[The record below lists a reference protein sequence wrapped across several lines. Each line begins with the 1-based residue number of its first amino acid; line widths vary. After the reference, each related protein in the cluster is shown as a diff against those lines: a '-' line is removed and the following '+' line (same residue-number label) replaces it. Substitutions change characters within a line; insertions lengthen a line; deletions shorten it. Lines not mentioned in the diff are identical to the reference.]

1 MDDPQLGV
9 STQTLVSSKGEFQSA
24 KRLPQYLAAISV
36 TIGAFALGNVLAWT
50 SPTADE
56 LSQTTNNNLTS
67 TLMTQSEWSWV
78 GSLMNIGAAL
88 VVLPVGYLIDRIG
101 RKFTMLGLVFPF
113 TAGWFLMVWAK
124 QTVPLY
130 YVGRIITGMMGGA
143 FSLTAPVYVS
153 EIAESDIRGTLGTYF
168 QLMVTVGILFVYVL
182 GSQVNAFALTL
193 VCGIV
198 PLVFGVVFFFMPET
212 PLYYIQTGRIDR
224 ARDSLQYFRGK
235 SYNVEPELQVIEN
248 VVDTSRAQK
257 LSLRE
262 SFNTT
267 AAKKA
272 LLVSLG
278 LMVFQQLS
286 GVNAV
291 IFYTSNIF
299 TEAGSDIK
307 PAIATI
313 IVGVIQVIATFIS
326 SLCIDKLGR
335 RILLIAS
342 DAVMTICSAV
352 LGVFFYLKH
361 NGNDVSNI
369 GWLPLVS
376 VCLFIVMFSFGFG
389 PIPWLMVGELFPN
402 QIKGTA
408 SSIACLLNWFL
419 SFLVTKFF
427 SDMVTAFGIYTTFW
441 IFSAISCLGTI
452 FVFFIVP
459 ETKGKSLEEIQKELG
474 GESPNNAPAGLV
486 FEAPEKF

>member
-1 MDDPQLGV
+1 MASVSRDNYEILLPHSSRYGAAVVVSCGIDDIAYEEEMDDPQLGV

-56 LSQTTNNNLTS
+56 LSQTTNNNFTS

-88 VVLPVGYLIDRIG
+88 VVLPVGYLIDKIG
-101 RKFTMLGLVFPF
+101 RKFTMLGL
-113 TAGWFLMVWAK
+113 
-124 QTVPLY
+124 TVPLY
-130 YVGRIITGMMGGA
+130 YVGRIVTGMMGGA

-235 SYNVEPELQVIEN
+235 SYNVEPELQ
-248 VVDTSRAQK
+248 
-257 LSLRE
+257 
-262 SFNTT
+262 
-267 AAKKA
+267 
-272 LLVSLG
+272 
-278 LMVFQQLS
+278 
-286 GVNAV
+286 
-291 IFYTSNIF
+291 
-299 TEAGSDIK
+299 EAGSDIK

-342 DAVMTICSAV
+342 DAVMTICSTV

-376 VCLFIVMFSFGFG
+376 VCLFIVMFSFGYG

>member
-88 VVLPVGYLIDRIG
+88 VVLPVGYLIDKIG
-101 RKFTMLGLVFPF
+101 RKFTMLGL
-113 TAGWFLMVWAK
+113 
-124 QTVPLY
+124 TVPLY

-198 PLVFGVVFFFMPET
+198 PLVFGVIFFFMPET

-267 AAKKA
+267 AAKRA

-291 IFYTSNIF
+291 IFYASNIF
-299 TEAGSDIK
+299 AEAGSDIK

-342 DAVMTICSAV
+342 DAVMTICSTV

-376 VCLFIVMFSFGFG
+376 VCLFIVMFSFGYG